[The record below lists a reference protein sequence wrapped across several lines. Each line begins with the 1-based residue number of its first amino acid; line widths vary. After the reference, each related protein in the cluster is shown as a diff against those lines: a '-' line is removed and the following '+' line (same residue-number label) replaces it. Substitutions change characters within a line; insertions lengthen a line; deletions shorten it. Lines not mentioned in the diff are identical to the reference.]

1 MPASAAPAA
10 FGGTQVPD
18 AGTRLL
24 ADEVEAWLKK
34 ITPPANP
41 APTPAPSA
49 PATGFDIPA
58 LVAAG
63 LAEVE
68 RGERATAAA
77 QVAARPSLL
86 DRITRRHLRPA
97 ARASLHIRRAAA
109 ALATG
114 GWCRGEL
121 RDATGR
127 HCILGALM
135 DAPAD
140 ADTTNRSHAYIRA
153 AMADPAAYAQPA
165 PAYRARLE
173 AQWRSEGRD
182 PQALSGQFDIA
193 VHNNLSAPT
202 VGAVL
207 DLLQRAAELAERAGD

>member
-1 MPASAAPAA
+1 MPAFAAPAA

-18 AGTRLL
+18 VSARLL

-34 ITPPANP
+34 VTPAAAPPVPAPPAP
-41 APTPAPSA
+41 AA
-49 PATGFDIPA
+49 GFDIPA

-68 RGERATAAA
+68 RSERATAAA
-77 QVAARPSLL
+77 QAAARPSLL

-97 ARASLHIRRAAA
+97 TRASLHIRRAAA

-135 DAPAD
+135 AAPAD
-140 ADTTNRSHAYIRA
+140 ADTTSRSHIYIRS
-153 AMADPAAYAQPA
+153 AMAEPAVYVQPT
-165 PAYRARLE
+165 PAYRARME
-173 AQWRSEGRD
+173 EQWRREGRD
-182 PQALSGQFDIA
+182 PQALGRQFDIA
-193 VHNNLSAPT
+193 VHNNVAAPT

>member
-10 FGGTQVPD
+10 FGTQAPD
-18 AGTRLL
+18 ASTRLL

-34 ITPPANP
+34 ITPAP
-41 APTPAPSA
+41 APTPAPEQ
-49 PATGFDIPA
+49 PAAGFDIPA

-68 RGERATAAA
+68 RSERATAAA
-77 QVAARPSLL
+77 QAAARPSLL
-86 DRITRRHLRPA
+86 DRITRRHQRPA
-97 ARASLHIRRAAA
+97 TRASLHIRRAAA

-135 DAPAD
+135 AAPAD
-140 ADTTNRSHAYIRA
+140 ADTASRSHIYIRS
-153 AMADPAAYAQPA
+153 AMAEPAAYAQPT
-165 PAYRARLE
+165 PAYRARME
-173 AQWRSEGRD
+173 AQWRREGRD
-182 PQALSGQFDIA
+182 PQALSRQFDIA
-193 VHNNLSAPT
+193 VHNNVAVPT

-207 DLLQRAAELAERAGD
+207 DLLQRAADLAERAGD

>member
-10 FGGTQVPD
+10 FSTQAPD
-18 AGTRLL
+18 ASTRLL

-34 ITPPANP
+34 ITPAP
-41 APTPAPSA
+41 APA
-49 PATGFDIPA
+49 PASEQHTPPAGFDIPA

-68 RGERATAAA
+68 RSERATAAA
-77 QVAARPSLL
+77 QAAARPSLF
-86 DRITRRHLRPA
+86 DRITRRHQRPA
-97 ARASLHIRRAAA
+97 TRASVHIRRAAA

-135 DAPAD
+135 AAPAD
-140 ADTTNRSHAYIRA
+140 ADTASRSHIYIRS
-153 AMADPAAYAQPA
+153 AMAEPAACVQPTA
-165 PAYRARLE
+165 AYRARME
-173 AQWRSEGRD
+173 EQWRREGRD
-182 PQALSGQFDIA
+182 PQALGRQFDIA
-193 VHNNLSAPT
+193 VHNNVAVPT

>member
-1 MPASAAPAA
+1 MPVFAAPTA
-10 FGGTQVPD
+10 FGTPAPD
-18 AGTRLL
+18 ASTRLL

-34 ITPPANP
+34 ITPATAP
-41 APTPAPSA
+41 APAPASPAPA
-49 PATGFDIPA
+49 AGFDIAA

-68 RGERATAAA
+68 RSERATAAA
-77 QVAARPSLL
+77 QAAARPSLL
-86 DRITRRHLRPA
+86 DRITRRHQRPA
-97 ARASLHIRRAAA
+97 TRASLHIRRAAA
-109 ALATG
+109 VLATG

-135 DAPAD
+135 AAPAD
-140 ADTTNRSHAYIRA
+140 ADTTNRSHIYIRS
-153 AMADPAAYAQPA
+153 AMAEPAAYAQPTA
-165 PAYRARLE
+165 AYRARME

-182 PQALSGQFDIA
+182 PRALSRQFDIA
-193 VHNNLSAPT
+193 VNNNIAVPT